1 MAKQEY
7 VQKNRQWLQAKAQ
20 EPDVS
25 PLDRGIY
32 YKVIKSGKP
41 DAKMPNAGSSVV
53 CHYTGTLIFDI
64 ELINIG

>member
-7 VQKNRQWLQAKAQ
+7 VQNNRQWLQAKAQ
-20 EPDVS
+20 EPDVK

-41 DAKMPNAGSSVV
+41 DAYRNPPLPTYIYGIRTYSSISPQ
-53 CHYTGTLIFDI
+53 GLM
-64 ELINIG
+64 